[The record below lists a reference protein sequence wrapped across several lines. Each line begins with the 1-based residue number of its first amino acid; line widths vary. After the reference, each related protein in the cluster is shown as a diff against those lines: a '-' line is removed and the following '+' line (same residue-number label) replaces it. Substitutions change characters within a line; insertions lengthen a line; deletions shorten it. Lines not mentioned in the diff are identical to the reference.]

1 MEESANPEIA
11 AGKGL
16 PAHWDP
22 SDPRDLEMIRS
33 AMKRYPKR
41 FRNMDESAQAEVVE
55 MVRLSA
61 EQARRAAEAAE
72 TVGEITDAGRLAAL
86 SATVGAGL
94 VKIQQADDHHADN
107 LAAPKSGTTVN
118 VGVQVNTMT
127 DADRIRIA
135 TEAGVLHLLPAELI
149 EKAKEAP

>member
-1 MEESANPEIA
+1 MEGEPNPDIA

-41 FRNMDESAQAEVVE
+41 FREMGEAAQAEVVA
-55 MVRLSA
+55 MVALSA
-61 EQARRAAEAAE
+61 EQARKAAKAAV

-94 VKIQQADDHHADN
+94 VKIQQADEHHADDLEVAKANAVAN
-107 LAAPKSGTTVN
+107 LTS
-118 VGVQVNTMT
+118 
-127 DADRIRIA
+127 
-135 TEAGVLHLLPAELI
+135 AGLNKTYLGLDPSKV
-149 EKAKEAP
+149 